1 MKHINFEDGAPLF
14 TEDEMVDAID
24 LVSTC
29 IVAGVKQGT
38 INSEDWY
45 EYLLKR
51 NNSLLFPEEILNYIN
66 LCIVKSIKALTIHE

>member
-14 TEDEMVDAID
+14 TEGEMADAID

-38 INSEDWY
+38 INDGDWH

-51 NNSLLFPEEILNYIN
+51 NNSLLFPEEMLNFIK
-66 LCIVKSIKALTIHE
+66 LCIVKSIKTLTTHE

>member
-1 MKHINFEDGAPLF
+1 MKHIDFEDKTPMF
-14 TEDEMVDAID
+14 TEHEMIDAID

-38 INSEDWY
+38 INDEDWQ

-51 NNSLLFPEEILNYIN
+51 NNSLLFPEEVLKYIN
-66 LCIVKSIKALTIHE
+66 HCIVKSIKALGTHE